1 MAFSDIFSTI
11 QTGVVDATQQ
21 LAVQFIQGIGGMIW
35 LLLFLVFGYI
45 VAWFVA
51 DVILKRL
58 LGLMKIEGRIKQV
71 GLQDALVGFTLT
83 GLITGFTKFY
93 VVLMFVGSAAES
105 FQLLLFND
113 VIKTLLFYIPSL
125 LQGLAILV
133 LALFLGDFITG
144 KIRKSKAFPLS
155 GLVATVIQVII
166 AYTAFVMALNL
177 IFPSVDISILVNMFN
192 LFFGALAVGSGLGIA
207 IALGLGLKDS
217 VAAIAKRKEKDI
229 EKAL

>member
-1 MAFSDIFSTI
+1 MAINELISII
-11 QTGVVDATQQ
+11 QTGVSTATQQ
-21 LAVQFIQGIGGMIW
+21 LTTQFVQSIAGVIW
-35 LLLFLVFGYI
+35 LLFFLLFGYI

-51 DVILKRL
+51 DVVLKRL
-58 LGLMKIEGRIKQV
+58 LNLMRIEGRIKQV

-93 VVLMFVGSAAES
+93 VVLMFVGSAAET
-105 FQLLLFND
+105 FKLLLFND

-125 LQGLAILV
+125 IQGLAILV
-133 LALFLGDFITG
+133 IALFLGDFVTG

-155 GLVATVIQVII
+155 GLIATIMQVII
-166 AYTAFVMALNL
+166 AYAALVMALNL
-177 IFPSVDISILVNMFN
+177 ILPSVDISILVNMFN

-217 VAAIAKRKEKDI
+217 VAAIAKRKEKEI